1 MLENLSIEYILLA
14 GSILLVL
21 SIVMSRVSSRFGIP
35 VLVFFLAIGMLAG
48 SDGPG
53 GIYFDNAWAAKSLG
67 IVALSLILF
76 SGGLDTDWPSMRPV
90 FRQGLMLSTFGV
102 LLTALLTGIFAVLVL
117 KWSWLQGFLLGS
129 IVSSTD
135 AAAVFAVLKSK
146 HISLKKNLQPLL
158 ELESGSNDPMAV
170 FLTLGLID
178 MIVTPAKSAW
188 SLFPNFIIQ
197 MSIGALMGWAM
208 SRIII
213 LTVNRLNLE
222 YEGLYPVMTTGLA
235 LLTYSLTG
243 TLGGNGFLAVYL
255 AGILVGRE
263 SFLFKKSLLRFHDGL
278 AWLMQITMFVTL
290 GLLVF
295 PSQLPAVALP
305 GLLISAFLI
314 LIARPASVFLSLC
327 RTEMS
332 VQEKR
337 MVAWVGL
344 RGAAPVI
351 LATFVLLAG
360 IEGSDTIFHIV
371 FFIVVTSVLVQGT
384 TIPWVARLLG
394 VDAPLSVKRRYPIEF
409 EQVTSTN
416 TELAELM
423 VPYNSHVSGKA
434 IFEIGFP
441 MDARVTLVCRDE
453 AFIVAT
459 GKTVL
464 EGGDVLLVLGDQ
476 KSLKVIG
483 GILAKTKT

>member
-1 MLENLSIEYILLA
+1 MYGNFSIEYILLA
-14 GSILLVL
+14 VSILLVV
-21 SIVMSRVSSRFGIP
+21 SIFMSRVSSRFGIP

-102 LLTALLTGIFAVLVL
+102 LVTAFLTGVFAVLVL
-117 KWSWLQGFLLGS
+117 QWSLLQGFLLGS

-170 FLTLGLID
+170 FLTLSFIDLI
-178 MIVTPAKSAW
+178 ITPARSAW
-188 SLFPNFIIQ
+188 TLIPNFLIQ

-208 SRIII
+208 SRVIIW
-213 LTVNRLNLE
+213 TVNRLDLE
-222 YEGLYPVMTTGLA
+222 YEGLYPVLTTSLA
-235 LLTYSLTG
+235 LLTYSLTS

-263 SFLFKKSLLRFHDGL
+263 NFLFKKSLLRFHDGV
-278 AWLMQITMFVTL
+278 AWLMQIMMFVTL

-295 PSQLPAVALP
+295 PSKLPSVVVP
-305 GLLISAFLI
+305 GLMIAAFLI
-314 LIARPASVFLSLC
+314 LIARPISVFLSLFGSG
-327 RTEMS
+327 MS

-337 MVAWVGL
+337 MVSWVGL

-360 IEGSDTIFHIV
+360 VEGSGTIFNIV
-371 FFIVVTSVLVQGT
+371 FFIVLTSVLVQGT
-384 TIPWVARLLG
+384 TIPWFARLLG
-394 VDAPLSVKRRYPIEF
+394 VDAPLTVKRRYPIEY
-409 EQVTSTN
+409 EQVTPTN

-423 VPYNSHVSGKA
+423 VPYNSFVTGRA

-441 MDARVTLVCRDE
+441 MEARITLVCRNE

-476 KSLKVIG
+476 GSLKAISE
-483 GILAKTKT
+483 ILGRPKS

>member
-1 MLENLSIEYILLA
+1 MYGNFSIEYILLA
-14 GSILLVL
+14 VSILLVV
-21 SIVMSRVSSRFGIP
+21 SIFMSRVSSRFGIP

-102 LLTALLTGIFAVLVL
+102 LVTAFLTGVFAVLVL
-117 KWSWLQGFLLGS
+117 QWSLLQGFLLGS

-170 FLTLGLID
+170 FLTLSFIDLI
-178 MIVTPAKSAW
+178 ITPARSAW
-188 SLFPNFIIQ
+188 TLIPNFLIQ

-208 SRIII
+208 SRVIIW
-213 LTVNRLNLE
+213 TVNRLDLE
-222 YEGLYPVMTTGLA
+222 YEGLYPVLTTSLA
-235 LLTYSLTG
+235 LLTYSLTSA
-243 TLGGNGFLAVYL
+243 LGGNGFLAVYL

-263 SFLFKKSLLRFHDGL
+263 NFLFKKSLLRFHDGV
-278 AWLMQITMFVTL
+278 AWLMQIMMFVTL

-295 PSQLPAVALP
+295 PSKLPSVVVP
-305 GLLISAFLI
+305 GLMIAAFLI
-314 LIARPASVFLSLC
+314 LIARPISVFLSLFGSG
-327 RTEMS
+327 MS

-337 MVAWVGL
+337 MVSWVGL

-360 IEGSDTIFHIV
+360 VEGSGTIFNIV
-371 FFIVVTSVLVQGT
+371 FFIVLTSVLVQGT
-384 TIPWVARLLG
+384 TIPWFARLLG
-394 VDAPLSVKRRYPIEF
+394 VDAPLTVKRRYPIEY
-409 EQVTSTN
+409 EQVTPTN

-423 VPYNSHVSGKA
+423 VPYNSFVTGRA

-441 MDARVTLVCRDE
+441 MEARITLVCRNE

-476 KSLKVIG
+476 GSLKAISE
-483 GILAKTKT
+483 ILGRPKS